1 MYTLQ
6 DLLVAVSK
14 HTIQS
19 FLLPPT
25 SKLQQREQEGESA
38 VKVEQTTEWMKR
50 ESGVSENKAVQIKML
65 FWDCITAVMF

>member
-6 DLLVAVSK
+6 DLLVALCK

-19 FLLPPT
+19 VPLPPT
-25 SKLQQREQEGESA
+25 SKLQQTEQEGESA
-38 VKVEQTTEWMKR
+38 VKDEQTREWMKR

-65 FWDCITAVMF
+65 FWVCGAAVMF